1 MTSSWFL
8 IHTEG
13 YVVSIKMDHEE
24 TGCRAV
30 EWIQLV

>member
-1 MTSSWFL
+1 MYLTG
-8 IHTEG
+8 EGKVKQG
-13 YVVSIKMDHEE
+13 YVVSIKMGREE